1 MSGSGPKF
9 TIMKPKIS
17 ECRTKHKAKIFP
29 SFLISRTDTHQE
41 RQQRLGCQKSKQ
53 GAALFSNLPPVL
65 MARRPTT
72 ADILSVEGNVL
83 FFGACLEF
91 VIYSFVDCALD
102 VYKETK
108 EGGRL
113 GFFVS

>member
-17 ECRTKHKAKIFP
+17 ECRTKHTAMENPETHKAKIFP

-53 GAALFSNLPPVL
+53 GAALFSNLSCSPPVL
-65 MARRPTT
+65 MARRLTT

-102 VYKETK
+102 V
-108 EGGRL
+108 
-113 GFFVS
+113 